1 MLIVASGCLK
11 SLGYKPYADAKEGTF
26 KLQFFRANLA
36 ACFFMA
42 YTQSLTLIP
51 IGMAVIILNMAPFW
65 TTLLGRVFNQE
76 KIFLL
81 ELLGMVICFSCIV
94 ALTL

>member
-1 MLIVASGCLK
+1 M
-11 SLGYKPYADAKEGTF
+11 KPYTDVKKGTF
-26 KLQFFRANLA
+26 KLQFWRANIA

-65 TTLLGRVFNQE
+65 TTLLGRVFNKE
-76 KIFLL
+76 KIFLV
-81 ELLGMVICFSCIV
+81 EILGMFICFSCII
-94 ALTL
+94 ALTLQTA